1 MVESV
6 TRDFAGTF
14 ASALATGHNR
24 TLARCTPHIV
34 ASAPSYLARS
44 VPQELARKGT
54 RKVEHVHTRP
64 ESQRVVTSS
73 RRAVAVA
80 VLG

>member
-1 MVESV
+1 MVQSV
-6 TRDFAGTF
+6 TRDLAGTF
-14 ASALATGHNR
+14 ASALATGHNG
-24 TLARCTPHIV
+24 TSVCGTHHIV
-34 ASAPSYLARS
+34 ASATHCLARS